1 MSDVDK
7 ERSCGFVAIC
17 GAPNA
22 GKSTL
27 LNRMVG
33 SKVSIVTPKV
43 QTTRARLLAIGI
55 EDKAQIVFVDTPGVF
70 TAKRAPERA
79 MVNSAWRGVDEADV
93 VLLLVDSGKA
103 GRVKGHIDEN
113 TQTLLAG
120 LKERGKKTL
129 LALNKI
135 DDVNREN
142 LLPISQRFAELGS
155 FDRIFMISALNGD
168 GVDDLKSTLAASMPK
183 GAWLYPEDQL
193 AEIPERMLACEITR
207 EQAFMNLHE
216 ELPYALAIEPAAWKE
231 MKDGSVRIEQTII
244 VERESQRPIVLGK
257 AGARIKSIGSSARRK
272 LEEALGRKVH
282 LFLEVKVEPGW
293 TESAKRLR
301 ALGFEIEG

>member
-1 MSDVDK
+1 MSGVDK
-7 ERSCGFVAIC
+7 EHSCGFVAIC

-33 SKVSIVTPKV
+33 AKVSIVTPKV
-43 QTTRARLLAIGI
+43 QTTRARMLAIAI
-55 EDKAQIVFVDTPGVF
+55 EASAQIVFVDTPGVF
-70 TAKRAPERA
+70 SAKRVPEKA
-79 MVNSAWRGVDEADV
+79 MVDSAWRAVDDADV
-93 VLLLVDSGKA
+93 VLLLVDAGKA
-103 GRVKGHIDEN
+103 GRVKGYIDED
-113 TQTLLAG
+113 TETLISG
-120 LKERGKKTL
+120 LMERGKKTV

-135 DDVNREN
+135 DSVSREN
-142 LLPISQRFAELGS
+142 LLPMSQRFSEMGS
-155 FDRIFMISALNGD
+155 FEKIFMISALNGD
-168 GVDDLKSTLAASMPK
+168 GVDDLKATLAALMPK

-207 EQAFMNLHE
+207 EQAFMNLHQ
-216 ELPYALAIEPAAWKE
+216 ELPYALAIEPAAWKD

-257 AGARIKSIGSSARRK
+257 AGARIKAIGSSARRK
-272 LEEALGRKVH
+272 IEEALDRKVH